1 MLSDSLLSSSHKN
14 NLSNSL
20 LIKFTCFASILLMI
34 VVSSANR
41 IKLKSVLVFTKSLIY
56 VRKRRGPRIDPC
68 GTPVVIC
75 SISEF
80 WLSKRTY
87 CCLLER

>member
-1 MLSDSLLSSSHKN
+1 MLSDTLLSSSHKN

-20 LIKFTCFASILLMI
+20 LINFTCFASNLLMI

-56 VRKRRGPRIDPC
+56 VREKKGA
-68 GTPVVIC
+68 
-75 SISEF
+75 
-80 WLSKRTY
+80 
-87 CCLLER
+87 